1 MYPRNVRWHV
11 HRHLQNRLHVKS
23 MIPNISKNPY
33 EIYFSF
39 RIPVRRRY
47 YIRLFVKKKKG
58 ERNKKNDLKKATTFT
73 LL

>member
-23 MIPNISKNPY
+23 MIPNIFKNPC